1 MGEGHLNGGRMLAG
15 STSVRSHLPPDPDR
29 IGTGLAVARQQIL
42 SCGHSLA
49 SLVEPAGKALVD
61 EAMGRLEQESFRI
74 AVVGQIKSGKS
85 SLINALV
92 RQPRLLPTDVTPWT
106 TTVTHMHFSRPRP
119 HPAAAASFE
128 FFSTAE
134 WNDLANG
141 DSRIRELTHHIDP
154 TFESDLLRRH
164 VEAMQQRAAMRL
176 GGNFAELLGSA
187 HNYAAFDTDLLSRYV
202 CSGVS
207 ADRSAVGQF
216 ADITKLAHLYFDNG
230 PFAFPTTVTDT
241 PGTNDPS
248 LIRDEITRRCLD
260 QADLYIVVV
269 TARQPLSEAD
279 VNLMRLMRGLN
290 SDRVVVYVNRIDDF
304 SDVSYD
310 VAEVMMYVERKLKAE
325 FPGASIPVIAG
336 SASWANCAMAA
347 DTEAL
352 ARLMQR
358 PSLGYLADLG
368 LVQREELRPEALRYG
383 DSTRLSRALYIA
395 SGMPT
400 LYQAVSQ
407 YMGASP
413 AARLQDQIA
422 RWFSEMANASGR
434 AASVEVDAMRGAG
447 PSQGHP
453 AEHGGRA
460 ALEREMGVLNDVAA
474 NMERSS
480 KTIQSQFASIIQ
492 EEMSDLNQS
501 MTAVIEGH
509 AMNERHVLV
518 STLKSGGAARTWTLE
533 GVALRRALADE
544 FKGCFDRATSRVLA
558 LQTKVAPELSKLMG
572 LIAPEIPMP
581 AEPEKRLLLVP
592 SPSMAALSRFVALDI
607 GDSWWNSL
615 WKGRTS
621 PEMYGVQIEALIKD
635 EFRPVADE
643 LIATAERAL
652 NSYATMSTKWSF
664 GLCANIIQA
673 VKRRREQLM
682 SQLGSASGSAAAA
695 PNQRPD
701 PQLQASLG
709 ERLRRLR
716 AVGHQLELVNADV
729 GYAQPRERNL
739 AL

>member
-15 STSVRSHLPPDPDR
+15 SSSVRSHLPPDPDR

-106 TTVTHMHFSRPRP
+106 TTVTHMHFSRARP

-134 WNDLANG
+134 WHDLANG
-141 DSRIRELTHHIDP
+141 DSRIRELTRHIDP

-176 GGNFAELLGSA
+176 GSNFADLLGSA

-202 CSGVS
+202 CSGVA

-290 SDRVVVYVNRIDDF
+290 SDRIVVYVNRIDDF

-325 FPGASIPVIAG
+325 FPGANIPVIAG

-358 PSLGYLADLG
+358 PSFGYLADLG
-368 LVQREELRPEALRYG
+368 LVQREELQPSALMHG
-383 DSTRLSRALYIA
+383 DSSRLSRALYIA

-400 LYQAVSQ
+400 LYHAVSQ

-413 AARLQDQIA
+413 AARLQDQTA
-422 RWFSEMANASGR
+422 RWFSEMANASGKATSFEFDALR
-434 AASVEVDAMRGAG
+434 TASPTQGPRDQAG
-447 PSQGHP
+447 RP
-453 AEHGGRA
+453 
-460 ALEREMGVLNDVAA
+460 ALEREMGVLNEVAA
-474 NMERSS
+474 NIERSS
-480 KTIQSQFASIIQ
+480 KTIQSQFASIIE
-492 EEMSDLNQS
+492 EEMADLNQS
-501 MTAVIEGH
+501 LTSIIGRH
-509 AMNERHVLV
+509 AMDERRVLV
-518 STLKSGGAARTWTLE
+518 STLKSGGTARTWTLE
-533 GVALRRALADE
+533 GVALRRALADA
-544 FKGCFDRATSRVLA
+544 FKGCFDRATTRVLA
-558 LQTKVAPELSKLMG
+558 LQTKVAPELAKLMG

-607 GDSWWNSL
+607 GGSWWSSL

-621 PEMYGVQIEALIKD
+621 PELYGVQIEALIKD

-643 LIATAERAL
+643 LVATAERAL
-652 NSYATMSTKWSF
+652 NAYATMSTKWSF

-682 SQLGSASGSAAAA
+682 DRLGGANGNVSAVPS
-695 PNQRPD
+695 QRPD
-701 PQLQASLG
+701 PQMQVLLA

-716 AVGHQLELVNADV
+716 AISHQLDMVNADL